1 MKFLVKNYGLGMDLL
16 FTDPMKMKV
25 IIFLLSTFVWC
36 IRFFLIIDFLNVH
49 YLFLLNLYMFMFT
62 DRKYL
67 ELMFQWS
74 MGHCGIY
81 HIIIRPAST
90 YAISGARVAQW
101 VRSLDLTTHTS
112 LSPWS
117 PWYSWNIAQSGVK
130 TPKNQSINL
139 CNRPF

>member
-1 MKFLVKNYGLGMDLL
+1 MDLL
-16 FTDPMKMKV
+16 FADSMKMKV
-25 IIFLLSTFVWC
+25 MIFLLSTFVWC

-90 YAISGARVAQW
+90 YAISGARVGSNNSYKPITNTAWVCAQLCILQKRVHSTCSRKW
-101 VRSLDLTTHTS
+101 LSLPDACPRSVV
-112 LSPWS
+112 LSG
-117 PWYSWNIAQSGVK
+117 YSGF
-130 TPKNQSINL
+130 L
-139 CNRPF
+139 HH